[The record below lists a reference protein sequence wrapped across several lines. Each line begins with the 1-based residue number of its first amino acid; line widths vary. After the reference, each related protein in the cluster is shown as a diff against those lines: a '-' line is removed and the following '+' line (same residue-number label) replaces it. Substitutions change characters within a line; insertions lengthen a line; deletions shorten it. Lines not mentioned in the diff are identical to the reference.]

1 LLLAAALAG
10 FSPCAAPQDAVS
22 RGAYLAKAGGCVGCH
37 TEDRRGA
44 VPYAGGRALKTPFG
58 TFYGPNITPDPSA
71 GIGRWSEG
79 DFVRALREGIA
90 PGGVHLYP
98 AFPYPSFTRMT
109 EADMKDLWAY
119 LRSVPPSAQPSRA
132 HELRFPFGWRALIW
146 GWKLLYFTPGP
157 EPARA
162 GRTAAQAR
170 GAYLVD
176 ALGHCGE
183 CHTPRNWLG
192 APQEDRYLA
201 GGSTPEGKEVPN
213 LTPARLGKWSDAEL
227 RDFLGT
233 GLTPDGD
240 IASQAMGEVIRNTT
254 SQWTRKDLDAVV
266 AYLRSVPAV
275 ADQPR

>member
-1 LLLAAALAG
+1 M
-10 FSPCAAPQDAVS
+10 FS
-22 RGAYLAKAGGCVGCH
+22 K
-37 TEDRRGA
+37 
-44 VPYAGGRALKTPFG
+44 
-58 TFYGPNITPDPSA
+58 
-71 GIGRWSEG
+71 
-79 DFVRALREGIA
+79 
-90 PGGVHLYP
+90 
-98 AFPYPSFTRMT
+98 
-109 EADMKDLWAY
+109 
-119 LRSVPPSAQPSRA
+119 
-132 HELRFPFGWRALIW
+132 
-146 GWKLLYFTPGP
+146 YF
-157 EPARA
+157 ER
-162 GRTAAQAR
+162 
-170 GAYLVD
+170 VD